1 MKMWGGRFT
10 KETAEAVEKFN
21 ASVSFDQRLALEDIM
36 GSLAHVKMLVQ
47 CGILSR
53 EEGDLIIQG
62 LLEIREEIKEGK
74 FPFAIELED
83 VHMNIE
89 KALTE
94 KIGPVGGKLHTARS
108 RNDQVALDTHLYM
121 KREMKEIAL
130 ALINLLSTLLDV
142 SEKNLGVIIPGYTH
156 LQRAQPILFSHHL
169 HAYAAMIERDLERL
183 KDCFFRTDLMPLGAG
198 ALAGT
203 TFPIDRE
210 LVRKELGFREIYYNS
225 MDAVS
230 DRDYLLEFLSFASI
244 LMMHLSRFC
253 EEIILWSTEEFDFI
267 ELDDGFCTGSSIMP
281 QKKNADVAELVR
293 GKTGRVYG
301 HLLGLLTVM
310 KGMPLA
316 YNKDM
321 QEDKEGVFDTVD
333 TVKEC
338 LLVFT
343 GMVATMKVK
352 QEEIRKKIDVGF
364 LNATD
369 LADYLVKKGLPFR
382 QCHEIV
388 GKIVLYCIREG
399 KNLSSLTME
408 EYHNFSPLFDED
420 VFAAIDI
427 ENCVSGR
434 NSAGGTGNEQVKL
447 FLKHYREKAETHRE
461 FWS

>member
-47 CGILSR
+47 CGILPR
-53 EEGDLIIQG
+53 EEGDRIIQG

-108 RNDQVALDTHLYM
+108 RNDQVALDTHLYI

-130 ALINLLSTLLDV
+130 ALINLLSTILDV

-169 HAYAAMIERDLERL
+169 HAYAAMIERDLGRL
-183 KDCFFRTDLMPLGAG
+183 EDCFFRTDLMPLGAG

-434 NSAGGTGNEQVKL
+434 NSAGGTGHEQVKL
-447 FLKHYREKAETHRE
+447 FLKHYREKAQTHRE